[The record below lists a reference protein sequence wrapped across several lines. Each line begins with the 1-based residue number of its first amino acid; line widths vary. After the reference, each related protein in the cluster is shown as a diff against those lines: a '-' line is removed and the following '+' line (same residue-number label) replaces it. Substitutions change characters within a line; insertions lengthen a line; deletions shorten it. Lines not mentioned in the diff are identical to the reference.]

1 MLCLLETMWKKHLM
15 RILPELLVVAPK
27 LQGSGNPAL
36 TRDSLHMVFAAESEI
51 LRGFSS
57 RSSCGTSGRIRGR
70 GWPVRLPQ
78 GRGRGG

>member
-51 LRGFSS
+51 LKGLVS
-57 RSSCGTSGRIRGR
+57 GTMAGLDSFAVVSGTRDYLRDQMCKGR
-70 GWPVRLPQ
+70 
-78 GRGRGG
+78 